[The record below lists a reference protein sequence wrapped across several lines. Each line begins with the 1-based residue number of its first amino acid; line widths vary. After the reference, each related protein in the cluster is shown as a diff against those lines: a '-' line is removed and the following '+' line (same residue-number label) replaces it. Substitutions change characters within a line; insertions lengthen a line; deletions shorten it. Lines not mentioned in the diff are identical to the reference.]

1 MLPNL
6 LFICILSSIFT
17 HSHSQCLPNQQTILL
32 QLKKELIF
40 NSTISTKLVQWNQ
53 SDEWHGVECD
63 AAGNV
68 VSLQL
73 DHEAI
78 SGGMEDSSS
87 LFKLVYLQKLN
98 LAYNDFSILPIP
110 KGIPKLTYLTHLN
123 LSYAGFDGQVPS
135 EILSLG
141 RLVSLD
147 MSNEYTSLTLEHPN
161 LEMLL
166 QNLTGLREL
175 YLDGVGILSSHE
187 KTKWSHIISSYAPNI
202 TRLSMRFCLLSGPL
216 AKSFW
221 KLRFL
226 SVLRL
231 DSNDL
236 STVVPD
242 LFAGF
247 TSLTTLSLI
256 GCQLNSSFHS
266 KLFQIPSLQ
275 NVDLSENSLSGSIG
289 PFLGTGSFESLVL
302 TRNNFSGSIPSSIGN
317 LENLSML
324 DLSFCQFSGTIPSTF
339 ANLTK
344 LVHVDLQ
351 YNLFTGSIPTA
362 LFEGLSN
369 LSYLRLNSNSFSGH
383 IPHSLFALPS
393 MKRLHLKSN
402 KFTGLVEEFPIVN
415 VSSMVLLD
423 LRDNRLEGPIP
434 SSLFQL
440 QSLELLLLSGN
451 MFNGTVQLDKIRDLA
466 NLTSLDLS
474 GNNLLVDG
482 GDDNS
487 STYGP
492 SRIQDLSL
500 GSCNLRVIPGFL
512 KDSDIRNLDLSD
524 NRIVGGIPSWIWE
537 KQLKGLDL
545 SLNLFTDLEKPYH
558 IPASL
563 EKLDLHSNQLK
574 GDLQRFVPPNIT
586 SNLETL
592 LLGNNSFSGT
602 IPTSLCNVSSLFA
615 IDLSSNNLSGSI
627 PPCLIENILELD
639 LGRNSL
645 SGGIP
650 DNFPTTCLLNYLD
663 LHNNTLEG
671 KIPRSLKGCESLAF
685 LNIGNNMINDTFPCI
700 LPPSLHVLVLHTNR
714 FHGEVKCHKDWPEL
728 QILDISSNNFSGR
741 LESVNFSSW
750 KRMTEL
756 QGDDDTS
763 LFTSGVI
770 ITMKG
775 MPREY
780 GGILSDFGTI
790 DFSSNDFQGQ
800 IPDAVGDLISL
811 HQLNFSHNAV
821 SGSIPKS
828 LGKMGML
835 ESLDLSYNRLTGRIP
850 AEIGGLTFLGFLN
863 LSYNDLGGQIPNGP
877 QLQNFQAD
885 SFRGNP
891 KLCGFNLN
899 VTCIRS
905 DNNDSSEHENV
916 EDKREVE
923 WKYVFA
929 ALGFVVGVGI
939 VVWLLLFCRRFR
951 EKYFNKID
959 DIVDGVFE
967 AINKRRHVKT

>member
-1 MLPNL
+1 M
-6 LFICILSSIFT
+6 LSSFIST
-17 HSHSQCLPNQQTILL
+17 HSNSQCLPNQQTLLL

-53 SDEWHGVECD
+53 SDQWHGVECD

-98 LAYNDFSILPIP
+98 LAYNDFSYLPIP
-110 KGIPKLTYLTHLN
+110 KGIHKLTYLTHLN

-147 MSNEYTSLTLEHPN
+147 MSNEYTSLSLKHPN

-175 YLDGVGILSSHE
+175 YLDGAGILSSHE
-187 KTKWSHIISSYAPNI
+187 KTNWSHIISSYLRNI
-202 TRLSMRFCLLSGPL
+202 TRLSMRSCFLSGPL

-221 KLRFL
+221 QLRSL

-242 LFAGF
+242 LFASF
-247 TSLTTLSLI
+247 PSLTNLSLI

-275 NVDLSENSLSGSIG
+275 NLDLSENSLSGSIG
-289 PFLGTGSFESLVL
+289 PFPGTASFESLVL
-302 TRNNFSGSIPSSIGN
+302 TGNNFSGSIPSSISN
-317 LENLSML
+317 VENLSTL
-324 DLSFCQFSGTIPSTF
+324 DLSHCQFSGSIPSTF

-351 YNLFTGSIPTA
+351 YNLFTGSLPAA
-362 LFEGLSN
+362 LFEGLSY

-383 IPHSLFALPS
+383 IPRSLFGLPS
-393 MKRLHLKSN
+393 MKRLHLKEN
-402 KFTGLVEEFPIVN
+402 QFIGLLEEFPIVN
-415 VSSMVLLD
+415 ASNMVLLD
-423 LRDNRLEGPIP
+423 LRSNRLEGPIP
-434 SSLFQL
+434 NSLFQL

-451 MFNGTVQLDKIRDLA
+451 MFNGTVQLDTIRSLA

-482 GDDNS
+482 GDENS

-492 SRIQDLSL
+492 SRIQELSL

-512 KDSDIRNLDLSD
+512 KDSDIRQLDLSD
-524 NRIVGGIPSWIWE
+524 NGIVGGIPSWIWE
-537 KQLKGLDL
+537 KQLEGLDL
-545 SLNLFTDLEKPYH
+545 SLNLLTDLEKPYY
-558 IPASL
+558 IPATL
-563 EKLDLHSNQLK
+563 VKLDLHANQLR
-574 GDLQRFVPPNIT
+574 GDLHRFVPPNIT

-602 IPTSLCNVSSLFA
+602 IPTSLCTISSLSA
-615 IDLSSNNLSGSI
+615 IDLSSNNLSGNI
-627 PPCLIENILELD
+627 PPCLVENTLELD
-639 LGRNSL
+639 LGRNNL

-650 DNFPTTCLLNYLD
+650 DNFPTDCLLNYLD

-671 KIPRSLKGCESLAF
+671 KIPRSLKSCVSLEF
-685 LNIGNNMINDTFPCI
+685 MNIGNNMINDTFPCM

-741 LESVNFSSW
+741 LESVNFTSW
-750 KRMTEL
+750 KRMTQL

-763 LFTSGVI
+763 LYTGGVI

-811 HQLNFSHNAV
+811 RQLNFSHNAV
-821 SGSIPKS
+821 AGSIPKS
-828 LGKMGML
+828 LGKLGKL

-850 AEIGGLTFLGFLN
+850 VEIGGLTFLGFLN
-863 LSYNDLGGQIPNGP
+863 LSYNDLAGQIPNGP
-877 QLQNFQAD
+877 QLQNFPAD
-885 SFRGNP
+885 SFKGNP
-891 KLCGFNLN
+891 KLCGLNLN

-905 DNNDSSEHENV
+905 DNNDSSDHENV
-916 EDKREVE
+916 EEDKREIE

-967 AINKRRHVKT
+967 AINKRSHVKT

>member
-1 MLPNL
+1 M
-6 LFICILSSIFT
+6 
-17 HSHSQCLPNQQTILL
+17 LL

-53 SDEWHGVECD
+53 SNEWHGVECD
-63 AAGNV
+63 AAGNI

-78 SGGMEDSSS
+78 SGALEDSSS
-87 LFKLVYLQKLN
+87 LFRLVYLQKLN
-98 LAYNDFSILPIP
+98 LTYNDFSILPIP
-110 KGIPKLTYLTHLN
+110 KGIHKLTYLTHLN

-135 EILSLG
+135 EILSLR

-147 MSNEYTSLTLEHPN
+147 MSNEYTSLTLQRPN

-175 YLDGVGILSSHE
+175 YLDGPGILSSHE
-187 KTKWSHIISSYAPNI
+187 KMKWSHIISSYAPNI
-202 TRLSMRFCLLSGPL
+202 TRLSMRFCSLSGPL

-221 KLRFL
+221 QLRSL

-231 DSNDL
+231 DNNDL

-242 LFAGF
+242 LFASF
-247 TSLTTLSLI
+247 PSLTNLSLI

-266 KLFQIPSLQ
+266 TFPR
-275 NVDLSENSLSGSIG
+275 
-289 PFLGTGSFESLVL
+289 TGSFESLVL
-302 TRNNFSGSIPSSIGN
+302 NGNNFSRSIPSSISN
-317 LENLSML
+317 LENLSMIGFL
-324 DLSFCQFSGTIPSTF
+324 ISS
-339 ANLTK
+339 
-344 LVHVDLQ
+344 H
-351 YNLFTGSIPTA
+351 PTA
-362 LFEGLSN
+362 LFEGLSS

-383 IPHSLFALPS
+383 IPRSLFALPS

-434 SSLFQL
+434 NSLFQL

-451 MFNGTVQLDKIRDLA
+451 LFNGTVQLHKIRGLA

-482 GDDNS
+482 GDENS

-492 SRIQDLSL
+492 SRIQELSL

-512 KDSDIRNLDLSD
+512 KDSDIMQLDLSN
-524 NRIVGGIPSWIWE
+524 NRIVGEIPSWIWE
-537 KQLKGLDL
+537 KQLEGLDM
-545 SLNLFTDLEKPYH
+545 SPNLFTDLEKPYH

-574 GDLQRFVPPNIT
+574 GDLQQFVPPNIT
-586 SNLETL
+586 SNLQT
-592 LLGNNSFSGT
+592 F
-602 IPTSLCNVSSLFA
+602 
-615 IDLSSNNLSGSI
+615 I
-627 PPCLIENILELD
+627 PPCLVENIRELD

-671 KIPRSLKGCESLAF
+671 KIPRSLKGCESLVF
-685 LNIGNNMINDTFPCI
+685 LNIGINNINDTFPCM
-700 LPPSLHVLVLHTNR
+700 LPPSLHVLVLHTNE

-728 QILDISSNNFSGR
+728 QILDISSNNLSGR
-741 LESVNFSSW
+741 LESVNFTSW

-763 LFTSGVI
+763 LYTGGVI

-780 GGILSDFGTI
+780 GAILSDFGTI

-811 HQLNFSHNAV
+811 RQLNFSHNAV
-821 SGSIPKS
+821 AGSIPKS
-828 LGKMGML
+828 LGKLGML
-835 ESLDLSYNRLTGRIP
+835 ESLDLSYNWLTGRIP

-863 LSYNDLGGQIPNGP
+863 LSYNDLEGQIPNGP

-891 KLCGFNLN
+891 KLCGFNLKA
-899 VTCIRS
+899 CIRS
-905 DNNDSSEHENV
+905 DNNDSSDHENV
-916 EDKREVE
+916 EDKREIE

-929 ALGFVVGVGI
+929 AFGFVVGVGI

-951 EKYFNKID
+951 EKYLNKID